1 MTTIPTP
8 CYHCALPVPPG
19 SRFTAVILGET
30 RELCCPGCQA
40 VAEAIVAGGLE
51 HYYSHRSE
59 ASANPEAL
67 PVQLVDELALYDRAD
82 VQKPFVRHDGDLAET
97 TLLMEG
103 ISCAACGWLI
113 EKHLRGLPAVAEARL
128 NLSNHRLH
136 VRWVDSQLPLSQLLS
151 ELRHIGYAA
160 HPYQADRAS
169 EQLAS
174 ENRLAL
180 RQLVWPACCGS
191 RR

>member
-1 MTTIPTP
+1 MTTPTP

-19 SRFTAVILGET
+19 SRFTAVILGER

-51 HYYSHRSE
+51 SYYQHRSE

-82 VQKPFVRHDGDLAET
+82 VQKPFVRHDGELAEA

-113 EKHLRGLPAVAEARL
+113 ENTCAACPPWLR
-128 NLSNHRLH
+128 
-136 VRWVDSQLPLSQLLS
+136 
-151 ELRHIGYAA
+151 
-160 HPYQADRAS
+160 RA
-169 EQLAS
+169 
-174 ENRLAL
+174 
-180 RQLVWPACCGS
+180 
-191 RR
+191 